1 MDSPLDS
8 AMTSGSGSQHAD
20 AAGPSRLRVVE
31 GGAAEAS
38 EDGQWMLAYRKGDVR
53 AFEKLYAKH
62 KGALYRYL
70 QRMCRDREVANDLFQ
85 EVWSRVISSRDRYE
99 VRAQFTTFLFQIA
112 HNCAIDHFRR
122 VDRKR
127 EKQTEDVE
135 ALQDQLPGAET
146 DRPELRAQ
154 ETELRDA
161 YKSALQRLPEEQR
174 QAFVLR
180 EEGGFS
186 LEEIGKITGVT
197 METAKSRLRYALSK
211 LRATLAVYEPK
222 SALETTLSTSKVPP

>member
-1 MDSPLDS
+1 MDSSSSVVAGDS
-8 AMTSGSGSQHAD
+8 GATHKD
-20 AAGPSRLRVVE
+20 AEAPSRLRVID
-31 GGAAEAS
+31 GGAGETN
-38 EDGQWMLAYRKGDVR
+38 EDGPVMLLYRKGDVR
-53 AFEKLYAKH
+53 AFETLYTKH

-70 QRMCRDREVANDLFQ
+70 QRMCRDRDVANDLFQ
-85 EVWSRVISSRDRYE
+85 EVWSRVIASRDRYE
-99 VRAQFTTFLFQIA
+99 IRAQFTTFLFQIA

-122 VDRKR
+122 MDRKR

-135 ALQDQLPGAET
+135 EIQDRLPGAESE
-146 DRPELRAQ
+146 RPEERAQ
-154 ETELRDA
+154 ESELRDA
-161 YKSALQRLPEEQR
+161 YKRALQRLPEEQR

-211 LRATLAVYEPK
+211 LRSTLAAYEPK
-222 SALETTLSTSKVPP
+222 SALRTDQVRP